1 MKKYGYI
8 LIAVVLLAGIVYLIR
23 TPGKPGQYD
32 TFAQCLKDK
41 GAVFYG
47 AFWCPHCQ
55 AQKARFGKSAKLL
68 PYVECSTP
76 DSRGQLQICKDVG
89 ITTYPTWHFTNDVS
103 TTTKVIT
110 GEVELVDLAEE
121 TNCALPGIE

>member
-8 LIAVVLLAGIVYLIR
+8 LIALVLLAGIVYLIK
-23 TPGKPGQYD
+23 TPGKPGKYD

-41 GAVFYG
+41 GAIFYG

-55 AQKARFGKSAKLL
+55 AQKARFGKSSKLL

-76 DSRGQLQICKDVG
+76 DSKGQTQICKDVG
-89 ITTYPTWHFTNDVS
+89 ITTYQTRHFTNDVS
-103 TTTKVIT
+103 TTTKVLT
-110 GEVELVDLAEE
+110 GEIELVDLAKE
-121 TNCALPGIE
+121 TNCQLPE